1 MPEKNVGGERK
12 EKSGTVKRTVAA
24 AWWGQSWRQETLVPD
39 HTTRNRLN
47 KLLRSI
53 KNAMITPTTSLSFLP
68 RSDGSAS
75 FSQGRTSVIASVNGP
90 MEVRIRDELP
100 QEAYVE
106 VIVRPAIGVT
116 SMPLLSSLAIFFH
129 LP

>member
-1 MPEKNVGGERK
+1 MEKYLVGKYLVEKYLVGGKKK
-12 EKSGTVKRTVAA
+12 ERTVMVGLTSLGGHACA
-24 AWWGQSWRQETLVPD
+24 HLKF
-39 HTTRNRLN
+39 N

-53 KNAMITPTTSLSFLP
+53 KNAMTIPSTASLSFLP

-100 QEAYVE
+100 QEAYIE

-116 SMPLLSSLAIFFH
+116 SMASPPFSTH
-129 LP
+129 PRC